1 MSDKSLFYKSFEAG
15 TEIDDFFEKLQEYAE
30 ESPSGNPVYIL
41 NNPLGDK
48 KYSYSYEKAVVI
60 LVPKHKLLFLHYGN
74 NADAFE
80 DFIEDFLEDTSHL
93 SDKYN

>member
-48 KYSYSYEKAVVI
+48 KI
-60 LVPKHKLLFLHYGN
+60 FLFLR
-74 NADAFE
+74 E
-80 DFIEDFLEDTSHL
+80 SS
-93 SDKYN
+93 SDSCAKA

>member
-1 MSDKSLFYKSFEAG
+1 MTNYSSHAILSLKIKIPIKTRRVVVSDKSLFYKSFEAG

-48 KYSYSYEKAVVI
+48 KYSYS
-60 LVPKHKLLFLHYGN
+60 
-74 NADAFE
+74 
-80 DFIEDFLEDTSHL
+80 
-93 SDKYN
+93 